1 MGNSNNQG
9 EEASPKL
16 ILNKAK
22 ALQPQYYA
30 PVEESVYHDAPPNG
44 MIESAQYKNN
54 NNSSQSKL
62 DNMTRDT
69 SGFAVK
75 TDANNSML
83 EKRSSQQHRNN

>member
-44 MIESAQYKNN
+44 MIKPEQV
-54 NNSSQSKL
+54 
-62 DNMTRDT
+62 
-69 SGFAVK
+69 G
-75 TDANNSML
+75 
-83 EKRSSQQHRNN
+83 

>member
-1 MGNSNNQG
+1 MGNNNRQG

-22 ALQPQYYA
+22 APQPQHYA
-30 PVEESVYHDAPPNG
+30 PIEESVYHDAPLNG
-44 MIESAQYKNN
+44 LTESAQYKNN
-54 NNSSQSKL
+54 NNSSQSKM

-75 TDANNSML
+75 TDANNSIL
-83 EKRSSQQHRNN
+83 EKRSS